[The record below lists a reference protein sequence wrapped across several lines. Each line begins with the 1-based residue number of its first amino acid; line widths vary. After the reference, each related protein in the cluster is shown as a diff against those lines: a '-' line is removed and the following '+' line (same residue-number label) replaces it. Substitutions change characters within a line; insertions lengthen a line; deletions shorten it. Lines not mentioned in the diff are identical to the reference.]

1 MCEVARDGSYIDIW
15 TFYIKAIYYL
25 VEAAGERVLVELEYL
40 EMVEQLARLQK
51 HLHPDR
57 RLRREE
63 RRRSASRSVEVGS

>member
-51 HLHPDR
+51 HLHPD
-57 RLRREE
+57 
-63 RRRSASRSVEVGS
+63 